1 MLFKKQ
7 PTPTNDQWNWNAT
20 CLMCET
26 LPTHGTFLISEQWA
40 GSPLLQC
47 TLFADQ
53 SHSVYKINDE
63 SIIHKEYY
71 VVTYQ
76 QQTISTRN
84 SNKFKCILSLSK
96 FHDYHGRLKPK
107 MRRLEIAQVAF
118 RPNALHE
125 AQLLAALKA
134 NLLKMKSDAILYTL
148 SLHKSADI
156 ECYRCSLR

>member
-1 MLFKKQ
+1 
-7 PTPTNDQWNWNAT
+7 
-20 CLMCET
+20 
-26 LPTHGTFLISEQWA
+26 
-40 GSPLLQC
+40 
-47 TLFADQ
+47 
-53 SHSVYKINDE
+53 
-63 SIIHKEYY
+63 
-71 VVTYQ
+71 
-76 QQTISTRN
+76 
-84 SNKFKCILSLSK
+84 
-96 FHDYHGRLKPK
+96 